1 MTEAPERIWAT
12 EDVKN
17 YGEDRFHSAQQFR
30 GGTEYVRAECAAVSS
45 RVRSGHN
52 YSQPTYQSDMD
63 LWGEVKGEEV
73 WESNPRK
80 STVLGPNGEPL
91 EYARQPIGFDLRK
104 RVRP

>member
-1 MTEAPERIWAT
+1 
-12 EDVKN
+12 
-17 YGEDRFHSAQQFR
+17 
-30 GGTEYVRAECAAVSS
+30 
-45 RVRSGHN
+45 
-52 YSQPTYQSDMD
+52 MD

-104 RVRP
+104 RDMP